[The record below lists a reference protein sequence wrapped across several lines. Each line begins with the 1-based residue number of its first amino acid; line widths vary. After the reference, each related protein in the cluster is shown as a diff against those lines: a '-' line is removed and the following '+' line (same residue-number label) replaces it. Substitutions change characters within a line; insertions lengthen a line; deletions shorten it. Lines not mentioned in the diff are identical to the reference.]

1 MTADGTP
8 DRPAGPARRPPV
20 VRRVAGVLLGIVVTT
35 LLTQPIAVAAL
46 FSYAAFSGC
55 LVDCADPPD
64 LGGGL
69 LWSAVTAVGLAIPLA
84 LGMAVA
90 GVRSRRAWL
99 AAGAVVLGLVVA
111 WAVAGLLG

>member
-1 MTADGTP
+1 MTTEE
-8 DRPAGPARRPPV
+8 ARRRPSP
-20 VRRVAGVLLGIVVTT
+20 VRRVAGVVLGMVLMT
-35 LLTQPIAVAAL
+35 LLAQPIAVAAL

-64 LGGGL
+64 TGGGL
-69 LWSAVTAVGLAIPLA
+69 LWSAVTAVGLAIPVA
-84 LGMAVA
+84 IGMGVA

-99 AAGAVVLGLVVA
+99 LAGAVVLAAVAA

>member
-1 MTADGTP
+1 
-8 DRPAGPARRPPV
+8 
-20 VRRVAGVLLGIVVTT
+20 VLLGVVLST
-35 LLTQPIAVAAL
+35 LLAQPIAVAAL

-64 LGGGL
+64 VGGGL
-69 LWSAVTAVGLAIPLA
+69 LWSAVTAVGLAIPVA

-99 AAGAVVLGLVVA
+99 VAGAVVLAAVAA